1 MRAGLKSYV
10 KVMTLNHADSS
21 SIAFRDTAASGI
33 ACNYF
38 SVQCRNLSGA
48 ELGTS
53 AEVGYFF
60 VAPSAGHVMSSVD
73 LTPVGISAENGP
85 ESGSGTVELIIRKPL
100 YSNAIVASATQGHYV
115 DITASAAPYPNTD
128 AGHGAG
134 GVAGTADSTVEMSFI
149 PPDRCVG
156 VKIYNSLGSLGRFII
171 TYGNMTE
178 IGAVT
183 TNDHRVLDASTGLR
197 LPNPLAGH

>member
-38 SVQCRNLSGA
+38 SVQCRNLSG
-48 ELGTS
+48 LTLTTS

-73 LTPVGISAENGP
+73 LTPVGNAVENGP

-115 DITASAAPYPNTD
+115 DITASAGPYPNTD

-134 GVAGTADSTVEMSFI
+134 GVAGYAANTVVAFSHMQYT
-149 PPDRCVG
+149 RTV
-156 VKIYNSLGSLGRFII
+156 R
-171 TYGNMTE
+171 
-178 IGAVT
+178 
-183 TNDHRVLDASTGLR
+183 R
-197 LPNPLAGH
+197 LPLEATRWCLEGGRQRVAQRRHCTAVR